1 MSLPPTHI
9 PLVHADQ
16 VRADPA
22 FLQILDRFG
31 GSLVVTAAPGQAICL
46 GAEGGDLT
54 VDATRIVGPFGI
66 AFDGARLALTTR
78 RSVEVYALSR
88 RLAAPYQ
95 PAPGRYDAICVP
107 IGSWRTGECMLHE
120 IHLDGPSIV
129 AANTNFSCISRTDM
143 RASFEPLWRPPFIS
157 EMMPED
163 RCHLNSFA
171 TDAQGRVRFVTAFAE
186 TDTPRGYRDGPLASG
201 VIIDVMQDTI
211 IAKGLG
217 MPHSVRLYDDKLYV
231 LDSATGS
238 LWRMDLETRA
248 GTAMAYLPGFT
259 RGMCRIGDVLI
270 IGVSPM
276 RDTARQLNLPVFAET
291 TDFHAGLAAVDMHS
305 GQILGMLHLPKT
317 IIEILDIGLV
327 PDVRRLHI
335 QDPTSDHL
343 VAIETP
349 GAVYWLRSEEPDALP
364 RLGLPPS
371 GDALPQDKSG
381 I

>member
-1 MSLPPTHI
+1 MSLPPAHI
-9 PLVHADQ
+9 PLVQAGQAQADQ
-16 VRADPA
+16 G
-22 FLQILDRFG
+22 FLQALDRFG

-46 GAEGGDLT
+46 GAEGDELT
-54 VDATRIVGPFGI
+54 VDATRIVGPFGV
-66 AFDGARLALTTR
+66 AFDGARLALTMR

-88 RLAAPYQ
+88 RLASAYPA
-95 PAPGRYDAICVP
+95 APGRFDAVCVP

-157 EMMPED
+157 ALMPED

-186 TDTPRGYRDGPLASG
+186 TDKRRGYRDLPLDSG
-201 VIIDVMQDTI
+201 VIIDVMNNTI

-217 MPHSVRLYDDKLYV
+217 LPHSVRLYDDALYV

-248 GTAMAYLPGFT
+248 GAAVAHLPGFT
-259 RGMCRIGDVLI
+259 RGMCRIGDTLI
-270 IGVSPM
+270 IGISPM
-276 RDTARQLNLPVFAET
+276 RDTARTLNLPVFSEKA
-291 TDFHAGLAAVDMHS
+291 DFQAGLAAIDIHS
-305 GQILGMLHLPKT
+305 GQILGMLRLPET
-317 IIEILDIGLV
+317 IVEIMDIGIV
-327 PDVRRLHI
+327 PKVRRLHI
-335 QDPTSDHL
+335 QDPVADNL

-349 GAVYWLRSEEPDALP
+349 GAVYWLRSEEMQSLNRVDMLN
-364 RLGLPPS
+364 S
-371 GDALPQDKSG
+371 GNT
-381 I
+381 IR